1 MVLLSLF
8 KITKKSF
15 IGKISK
21 MLVIKLINMIYQ
33 QFYKQNPMLYFSG
46 DTIFCRNLIKLGQNC
61 DLLIHEATIESGLE
75 ALAKSK
81 LHSTTSEAI
90 KAGKFMN
97 AKFILLT
104 HFSQRYSKIP
114 FIPDKEAY
122 VGIAYDNMEFR
133 LPQLSLLPLFYPCI
147 KVMFNEYNKVLD
159 E

>member
-46 DTIFCRNLIKLGQNC
+46 DTMFCQNLIKLGQNC
-61 DLLIHEATIESGLE
+61 DLLIHEATMESGLE
-75 ALAKSK
+75 IIAKRK
-81 LHSTTSEAI
+81 FHSTTSEAI
-90 KAGKFMN
+90 RAGKFMD

-114 FIPDKEAY
+114 FIPDKEAN
-122 VGIAYDNMEFR
+122 VGIAYDYMEFR
-133 LPQLSLLPLFYPCI
+133 LPQLPLLPLFYPCI
-147 KVMFNEYNKVLD
+147 KIMFNEYNRVLD
-159 E
+159 